1 MSKTHILAPPRIEG
15 VASRQA
21 HTDLPDGT
29 YERELG
35 REGFFGPATQMHHA
49 HPPTAWSAIDGPL
62 LPRAFNAVSYTHLT
76 LPTKA

>member
-1 MSKTHILAPPRIEG
+1 MSKTHILAPPRVEG

-35 REGFFGPATQMHHA
+35 REGFFGPATPA
-49 HPPTAWSAIDGPL
+49 PAEVGGNWSLSGAGETAVGSFVGK
-62 LPRAFNAVSYTHLT
+62 R
-76 LPTKA
+76 